1 MIPIGNQDAE
11 LSNKELET
19 YCSELRGTYSLNR
32 KILFVQIPQ
41 FLLSSFSVDVAKRK
55 GYYAFPPTG
64 LQCLCEA
71 LRHRNIECRI
81 LDLSIEVL
89 KRSVDDPGFQIDTW
103 VSILD
108 KALED
113 FDPGIVGVSCMFDS
127 GIAPLIE
134 ILTDLKRRDRSI
146 VIAGGVIPTYEWK
159 QLLDRHLA
167 HFVIQ
172 GEGENKL
179 NFLFDNL
186 LEEKKQTVATPG
198 IYFQWEKSLYESH
211 GKPDVVIPGGDLVDS
226 YRLIHIEDY
235 SRYGSLNPYSRM
247 ASNSAF
253 AAIQLNRGCR
263 AKCTFCAVRDFMGRG
278 VRSRTVDDVIT
289 EMEYLITRH
298 GIKHFEWLDDD
309 LLIHKSQLQKILQA
323 VVDRNWKITWAA
335 NNGLLA
341 ISLDDDLLRLMR
353 DSGCIGF
360 KIGIETGNA
369 EVLKSVRKPGTL
381 DTFRRASKLLGRY
394 PEIFVGGNYIVGFPG
409 ETFGQMMDTFR
420 FQLEMKLDWS
430 AFTMCQV
437 IRGASA
443 FNDFAD
449 YFTDQMAADGR
460 KTQNFIPTRENTE
473 NKVDSTQS
481 VRKGPRIFEISPE
494 EIPPEDQVKEIW
506 FTFNLVGN
514 YLLNKN
520 LAPGGNPEKF
530 IRWVE
535 MAQIAYPNNAYMSL
549 FLGLAHQLLGNKV
562 IADSYRLRADGQ
574 LTDAY
579 WQARLQE
586 FGLLN
591 TSKDFPVTCYETEN
605 VLEKLRAQAQGWLK
619 G

>member
-1 MIPIGNQDAE
+1 
-11 LSNKELET
+11 
-19 YCSELRGTYSLNR
+19 
-32 KILFVQIPQ
+32 
-41 FLLSSFSVDVAKRK
+41 
-55 GYYAFPPTG
+55 
-64 LQCLCEA
+64 
-71 LRHRNIECRI
+71 
-81 LDLSIEVL
+81 
-89 KRSVDDPGFQIDTW
+89 
-103 VSILD
+103 
-108 KALED
+108 
-113 FDPGIVGVSCMFDS
+113 
-127 GIAPLIE
+127 
-134 ILTDLKRRDRSI
+134 
-146 VIAGGVIPTYEWK
+146 
-159 QLLDRHLA
+159 
-167 HFVIQ
+167 
-172 GEGENKL
+172 
-179 NFLFDNL
+179 
-186 LEEKKQTVATPG
+186 
-198 IYFQWEKSLYESH
+198 LYESH